1 MSERKMG
8 PKELAMRVLREA
20 KTLERQSGD
29 KKVKGKKIVG
39 GFKKSGKGS
48 ARGR

>member
-8 PKELAMRVLREA
+8 PKELALRVLREA

-29 KKVKGKKIVG
+29 KRVKGKKITVPLKKG
-39 GFKKSGKGS
+39 GKSTG
-48 ARGR
+48 RGR

>member
-1 MSERKMG
+1 MSDKKMG
-8 PKELAMRVLREA
+8 PKELALRVLREA

-29 KKVKGKKIVG
+29 KKVKGKKVAVP
-39 GFKKSGKGS
+39 FKKGNKTS

>member
-1 MSERKMG
+1 MSEKKIG
-8 PKELAMRVLREA
+8 PKESALRVLREA

-29 KKVKGKKIVG
+29 KKVNGKKVP
-39 GFKKSGKGS
+39 FKKGAKTS

>member
-1 MSERKMG
+1 MSEKKIG
-8 PKELAMRVLREA
+8 PKESALRVLREA

-29 KKVKGKKIVG
+29 KKVKGKKVP
-39 GFKKSGKGS
+39 FKKGAKTS